1 MEGVKV
7 WCLSVCVALIVGSI
21 ISSIVPS
28 LEKFKIMKLTISA
41 FILVGVLFPLIKG
54 IDDGS
59 FNFND
64 IEQSIVIET
73 ENSKMND
80 EIIEKLQDNVS
91 QSLFPLVKYELH
103 MLNVSDE
110 FGIKAKIKKEENG
123 VSIQSVNITISDL
136 HKNNKDSIRDTLE
149 KNLGLP
155 IDLEVN

>member
-136 HKNNKDSIRDTLE
+136 HKNNKDSIRNTLE

-155 IDLEVN
+155 VDLEVN

>member
-110 FGIKAKIKKEENG
+110 FGIKTKIKKEENG

>member
-1 MEGVKV
+1 MEGVKA

-41 FILVGVLFPLIKG
+41 FILVAVLFPLIKG

-110 FGIKAKIKKEENG
+110 FGIKTKIKKEENG